1 MKIDNSFKTVG
12 GIGGEGVTSKSGK
25 TESAK
30 PEPGVSVELS
40 GLSSQLQAL
49 DAKVS
54 SGEVVDAAR
63 VSEIMQA
70 ITEGRFKVNADVV
83 ADRLLQTV
91 RDLIVAYKR

>member
-1 MKIDNSFKTVG
+1 MKIDHSLKTVR
-12 GIGGEGVTSKSGK
+12 GIAGEGVTGKSGK
-25 TESAK
+25 TDPAK

-63 VSEIMQA
+63 VSEIKQA
-70 ITEGRFKVNADVV
+70 ISEGHFKVNPDVV

-91 RDLIVAYKR
+91 QELIIAFKR